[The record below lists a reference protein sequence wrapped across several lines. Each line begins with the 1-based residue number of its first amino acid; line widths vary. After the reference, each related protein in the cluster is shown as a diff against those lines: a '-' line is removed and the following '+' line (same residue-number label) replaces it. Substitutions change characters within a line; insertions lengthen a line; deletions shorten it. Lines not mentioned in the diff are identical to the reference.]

1 MVSELHKRIGRRASE
16 VLNAEAQM
24 SEAWLRPVCR
34 LSVIPGSP
42 DQIQVVVRHDLI
54 SGGMFV
60 AGGGCGTCTLTEDFS
75 AFGGDFCASNP
86 VTIPFSDAFGFGDC
100 WSGGSD
106 ATITLAI

>member
-1 MVSELHKRIGRRASE
+1 MFV
-16 VLNAEAQM
+16 
-24 SEAWLRPVCR
+24 R